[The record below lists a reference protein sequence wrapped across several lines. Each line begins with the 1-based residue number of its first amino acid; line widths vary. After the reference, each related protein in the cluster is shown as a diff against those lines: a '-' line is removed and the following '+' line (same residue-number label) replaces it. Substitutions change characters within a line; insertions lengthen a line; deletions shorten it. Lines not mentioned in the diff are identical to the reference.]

1 LRKDP
6 DLKNFKEE
14 KMKKKK
20 QLEHKNQFSDDVQ
33 DNGDN
38 CQNDI
43 YDNDDPVLQQPE
55 LDKTLQEQ
63 RPATVM
69 EEETLNCVIGEKE
82 MPIHD
87 SSSEESNSSSED
99 SNYKINMSD
108 KRNRKPK
115 LGQFVNPVDISSSS
129 SFFEI
134 SFEENIVEHINKCM
148 EEYNRQCTKSQEE
161 KLSLESVRN
170 KNGILFMKTN

>member
-1 LRKDP
+1 VSL
-6 DLKNFKEE
+6 
-14 KMKKKK
+14 
-20 QLEHKNQFSDDVQ
+20 
-33 DNGDN
+33 
-38 CQNDI
+38 
-43 YDNDDPVLQQPE
+43 
-55 LDKTLQEQ
+55 
-63 RPATVM
+63 
-69 EEETLNCVIGEKE
+69 GEKE

-170 KNGILFMKTN
+170 KNDILFMKTN